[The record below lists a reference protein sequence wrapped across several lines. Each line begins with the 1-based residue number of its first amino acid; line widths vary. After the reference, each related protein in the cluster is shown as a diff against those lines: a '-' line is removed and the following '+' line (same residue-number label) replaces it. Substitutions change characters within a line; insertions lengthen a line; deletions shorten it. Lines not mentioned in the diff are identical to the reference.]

1 MNIDSIRADLDAK
14 GHYEQPVVLTFR
26 LNQPICA
33 ACLAEFV
40 EEALVARL
48 DTLNGP
54 PWGEVVEGLQLSL
67 PPGSLLA
74 PHHGDEATPNGGT
87 LQ

>member
-1 MNIDSIRADLDAK
+1 MNLESIRDDLNAK

-26 LNQPICA
+26 LNKPICA

-40 EEALVARL
+40 EEAMCARL
-48 DTLNGP
+48 DQVNGP
-54 PWGEVVEGLQLSL
+54 PWGDVIEGLQLSL

-74 PHHGDEATPNGGT
+74 PHHGDGSTPEGET
-87 LQ
+87 IQ